1 MFLKSIAVKNFKK
14 FPEAAVSFPGDITV
28 VKGPNEKGKSTVL
41 AAILAGLFYDPKKSN
56 KDIAALKSWNAD
68 ELYTITLAL
77 EHRGEDILI
86 TKNFETKEL
95 ALENKTTGKTMAT
108 AAEVASFLYEIGAF
122 RSLDLFENTA
132 CVRHDALAQMT
143 EGKQEIAQALEEL
156 MTSTGEHVSVSKIL
170 KKVSDALGGIQ
181 RGMRGQAKT
190 PGLLKGLENDMA
202 ALRAKQETIAAELT
216 GIGEKSAYLSEQVAA
231 YHRVADELEVKQRQ
245 YQKNAGYFT
254 VTEEL
259 KRLHAQLEAID
270 ADARALEDIEKKKKE
285 IEKELTKH
293 EVLKTFDKDKWYAQR
308 EALTV
313 KKTQLTHIAD
323 EEKSMKKEK
332 KKAQL
337 HVKRS
342 HFIVSFVLFAV
353 GFFGFIDPR
362 LFAVWGA
369 FCIAAVYSF
378 VLKKGF
384 IVHTPE
390 RMRTESTALA
400 HEIAILEKQRNQ
412 YMDAIGADNE
422 DALFAK
428 IKEYNELAQER
439 AKLESREEGL
449 LRGKTYDDF
458 VRGRNE
464 LFKRIGIEEGKIS
477 DEEKAVPP
485 SSEAQ
490 RALESDIAKRRQE
503 LERLSKDINHVDAL
517 IHASPYDHEM
527 LAEIEEE
534 LERKQQQK
542 ENIEHKVK
550 TLETLKGALEEAQ
563 TKTIAVS
570 RGAIEEYMRKYLPI
584 ITNGRYDNVTV
595 KDDLS
600 FEVWS
605 GEKKGLI
612 APEEHL
618 SKGTIDQFYLI
629 ARFAVLNL
637 LNKGVKSLVLLDDP
651 FAGFDAERKRRARE
665 IFADM
670 TDVFQIIIFTHSS
683 EYDDWGSVVEL

>member
-14 FPEAAVSFPGDITV
+14 FPEASVSFPGDITV
-28 VKGPNEKGKSTVL
+28 IKGPNEKGKSTLL

-56 KDIAALKSWNAD
+56 KDIAALKAWNAE
-68 ELYTITLAL
+68 ELYTITLSL
-77 EHRGEDILI
+77 EHKGEDISLH
-86 TKNFETKEL
+86 KNFETKEL
-95 ALENKTTGKTMAT
+95 TLENKTTGKKMTT
-108 AAEVASFLYEIGAF
+108 AAEVASFLYEIGAL
-122 RSLDLFENTA
+122 RSYDLFENTA
-132 CVRHDALAQMT
+132 CVKHDALAQMT
-143 EGKQEIAQALEEL
+143 EGKGEITQALEEL
-156 MTSTGEHVSVSKIL
+156 ITSAGEHVSVAKVL
-170 KKVSDALGGIQ
+170 KKVTDALGNIQ

-202 ALRAKQETIAAELT
+202 ALSAKRDAVISELHGIA
-216 GIGEKSAYLSEQVAA
+216 EKSAYLSEQVAL
-231 YHRVADELEVKQRQ
+231 YHRVTDEFEVKQRQ
-245 YQKNAGYFT
+245 YNKNTGYFKT
-254 VTEEL
+254 TEEL

-270 ADARALEDIEKKKKE
+270 ADARAIEE
-285 IEKELTKH
+285 IEKRKKAIEAELAAQDA
-293 EVLKTFDKDKWYAQR
+293 LKTFDKDKWYAQR
-308 EALTV
+308 EAITV
-313 KKTQLTHIAD
+313 KKTQLTHIAE
-323 EEKSMKKEK
+323 EEKNMKKDK
-332 KKAQL
+332 KKMQL
-337 HVKRS
+337 HLKRS
-342 HFIVSFVLFAV
+342 HFLLSLVLFAA
-353 GFFGFIDPR
+353 GFLGFIDPR
-362 LFAVWGA
+362 LYAVWAVFCVA
-369 FCIAAVYSF
+369 FVYSF
-378 VLKKGF
+378 VLKRGF

-390 RMRTESTALA
+390 RMRTEETALS

-412 YMDAIGADNE
+412 FMDAIGADNE
-422 DALFAK
+422 EAL
-428 IKEYNELAQER
+428 LAQVKQYGER
-439 AKLESREEGL
+439 KQECAKLESREEGL
-449 LRGKTYDDF
+449 LRGKTYEDF
-458 VRGRNE
+458 ARERNE
-464 LFKRIGIEEGKIS
+464 LFKRIGIEEAKIS

-490 RALESDIAKRRQE
+490 RTLEADIEKRRQE

-542 ENIEHKVK
+542 ENSEHKLK

-563 TKTIAVS
+563 AKTIAVS

-584 ITNGRYDNVTV
+584 ITDGRYDNVTV

-612 APEEHL
+612 TPEEHL

-651 FAGFDAERKRRARE
+651 FAGFDAGRKQRAKE

-670 TDVFQIIIFTHSS
+670 TGAFQIIIFTHSS